1 MAFFESH
8 VVTFEESHVAP
19 AEGQYL
25 KNKTIMVRWGTPE
38 PIRSGRGCKTLV
50 SHRSLWDAM
59 AVLDEPT

>member
-8 VVTFEESHVAP
+8 VVT

-38 PIRSGRGCKTLV
+38 PIRSGRGCKTMI
-50 SHRSLWDAM
+50 SHRCLWDAM
-59 AVLDEPT
+59 AVLDEPRIPCL